1 MYIINNLSTVHR
13 RKDQFHISLIYCVEH
28 LESSYPVQFSPGHH
42 SARCNTAFAL
52 HFHFHLHCSYNANC
66 SDSLKFNASCHALK
80 IISITTWKLFLG
92 TTKLSTVKSKIPY
105 LGILCRIISRC
116 VDISF
121 HSSCNGVGVIPCL
134 LLRFRIH
141 VSGVHPLCFFV
152 KMSLISFHG
161 VRIWLKRN
169 LVK

>member
-1 MYIINNLSTVHR
+1 MQQDVTL
-13 RKDQFHISLIYCVEH
+13 
-28 LESSYPVQFSPGHH
+28 
-42 SARCNTAFAL
+42 
-52 HFHFHLHCSYNANC
+52 HLHCIFIFIC
-66 SDSLKFNASCHALK
+66 IVLIMQIVQTSLKFNASGHALK
-80 IISITTWKLFLG
+80 IVSITTWKLFLG
-92 TTKLSTVKSKIPY
+92 TKLSTVKSKIPY

-121 HSSCNGVGVIPCL
+121 HSSCNGVSVIPYL